1 MLFRRKPMASRANA
15 GFVLIEVLV
24 AVGVAAAL
32 MAVLIRS
39 FSQTWSGVNI
49 VREEAEGTLL
59 ARSMMAAALQR
70 DKLVAGS
77 QEGTAGRYAWKMTTA
92 VMAVPTVASQPKQ
105 PQQQQQQQQGVAQ
118 LGQQQQQ
125 QQGASQSNQ
134 QPQQNADNQVPKVL
148 YHLALV
154 LVGPSGRSNRLDSYE
169 IGQPPQ

>member
-1 MLFRRKPMASRANA
+1 MLFRRKATASRFTS

-59 ARSMMAAALQR
+59 ARSMMTAALQR
-70 DKLVAGS
+70 DKLVPGS

-92 VMAVPTVASQPKQ
+92 VLPVPTAATQPR
-105 PQQQQQQQQGVAQ
+105 QQQQQTQQQGT
-118 LGQQQQQ
+118 
-125 QQGASQSNQ
+125 SQPGQ
-134 QPQQNADNQVPKVL
+134 QPQQNTENQIPKVL

>member
-1 MLFRRKPMASRANA
+1 MLFRRKATASRFTS

-70 DKLVAGS
+70 DKLVPGS

-92 VMAVPTVASQPKQ
+92 VLPVPTAATQPK
-105 PQQQQQQQQGVAQ
+105 QQQQQKQQQQTQQQGT
-118 LGQQQQQ
+118 
-125 QQGASQSNQ
+125 SQPGQ
-134 QPQQNADNQVPKVL
+134 QPQQNTENQIPKVL

>member
-1 MLFRRKPMASRANA
+1 MSFRRKPMASRANA

-105 PQQQQQQQQGVAQ
+105 PQQQQQQQQG
-118 LGQQQQQ
+118 
-125 QQGASQSNQ
+125 ASQPNQ

>member
-1 MLFRRKPMASRANA
+1 MLFRRKATASRSNA

-59 ARSMMAAALQR
+59 ARSMLAAALQR
-70 DKLVAGS
+70 DKLAPGS

-92 VMAVPTVASQPKQ
+92 VVAVPTVASQPKQ
-105 PQQQQQQQQGVAQ
+105 QQQQQPQQQQGVAQ
-118 LGQQQQQ
+118 LGQP
-125 QQGASQSNQ
+125 
-134 QPQQNADNQVPKVL
+134 PQQNADNQIPKVL
-148 YHLALV
+148 YHLVLV

>member
-1 MLFRRKPMASRANA
+1 MLFRRKATASRATA

-70 DKLVAGS
+70 DKLAPGS

-92 VMAVPTVASQPKQ
+92 VVPVPTAKSQPKQ
-105 PQQQQQQQQGVAQ
+105 KRQQQTQQQQGVSQ
-118 LGQQQQQ
+118 L
-125 QQGASQSNQ
+125 AQ
-134 QPQQNADNQVPKVL
+134 QPQQNAEDPIPKVL

-169 IGQPPQ
+169 IGQPPRQ